1 MYSKI
6 LSGTAI
12 GIEGMLICV
21 EADTGPGMP
30 GLFLVGYL
38 SSSVREAADRVRTAM
53 KNIGFPLPPCRITV
67 NLSPADVRK
76 EGSAFDLPIAVSII
90 LSRKKD
96 ISEELKRFM
105 SETLFLGEMGLN
117 GDILPVTG
125 VLPVVEMAKNNGI
138 RRVIV
143 PYGNVLEASYIN
155 GIEVIGV
162 RSFTEIMDI
171 FESGVYPEPY
181 EMPSDFFIPE
191 EPEYDLKEIRG
202 QEMMKRGIIIAVSG
216 FHNILLTGA
225 AGSGKSMAAKCIPG
239 VMPPLTYEESLE
251 LTKIYSVSGKLDLK
265 KGPVRVR
272 PFRSPHQ
279 SVSDVALMGG
289 GTNAKPGEIS
299 LATGGV
305 LFLDEF
311 PEFPRG
317 VIESLRQPM
326 EDKKITISRIKATYT
341 YPARFMLVA
350 ARNNCPCGF
359 YPDRS
364 KCRCS
369 SAEIYKYQNKISH
382 PIMDRIDIRLQ
393 IKPVSYEQLF
403 GEPGGISTE
412 EAREIICDAR
422 KRQEYRY
429 RNESFSFNSELPQG
443 LIDKYIDFSESE
455 TELLRELFEN
465 TDISARG
472 YFRML
477 RLIRTVADVDGCEKP
492 ERKHIEE
499 ALFFRNE
506 ARRDEAI

>member
-21 EADTGPGMP
+21 EADVGPGMP

-53 KNIGFPLPPCRITV
+53 KNIGCPLPASRITV
-67 NLSPADVRK
+67 SLSPADVRK

-90 LSRKKD
+90 LSINRELD
-96 ISEELKRFM
+96 EELVREM
-105 SETLFLGEMGLN
+105 SETLFMGEMGLN

-125 VLPVVEMAKNNGI
+125 VLPVVEYAKKCGI
-138 RRVIV
+138 KRVIV
-143 PYGNVLEASYIN
+143 PYENALEASYIK
-155 GIEVIGV
+155 GIEVIGIK
-162 RSFTEIMDI
+162 SFAEVMDI
-171 FESGVYPEPY
+171 VMSGEFPDAFEPPLWL
-181 EMPSDFFIPE
+181 DN
-191 EPEYDLKEIRG
+191 DLKPDFDLKDIRG

-239 VMPPLTYEESLE
+239 IMPLLTYEESLE
-251 LTKIYSVSGKLDLK
+251 LTKIYSVAGKLDLK
-265 KGPVRVR
+265 EGPVMKR
-272 PFRSPHQ
+272 PFRAPHQ
-279 SVSDVALMGG
+279 SVSEVALMGG
-289 GTNAKPGEIS
+289 GQNARPGEIS
-299 LATGGV
+299 LASGGV

-359 YPDRS
+359 FPDGN
-364 KCRCS
+364 KCRCNAS
-369 SAEIYKYQNKISH
+369 EIFRYKNKISH
-382 PIMDRIDIRLQ
+382 PIMDRIDIRLD

-403 GEPGGISTE
+403 GEPDGISSE
-412 EAREIICDAR
+412 EAREIISEAR
-422 KRQEYRY
+422 RRQEIRY
-429 RNESFSFNSELPQG
+429 RNEDFSFNAELPQS
-443 LIDKYIDFSESE
+443 LIDKYINFSESE
-455 TELLRELFEN
+455 NDLLRDLFEN
-465 TDISARG
+465 TDMSARG

-477 RLIRTVADVDGCEKP
+477 RLIRTIADVEGCERP
-492 ERKHIEE
+492 ERRHIEE

-506 ARRDEAI
+506 NSMQTVI